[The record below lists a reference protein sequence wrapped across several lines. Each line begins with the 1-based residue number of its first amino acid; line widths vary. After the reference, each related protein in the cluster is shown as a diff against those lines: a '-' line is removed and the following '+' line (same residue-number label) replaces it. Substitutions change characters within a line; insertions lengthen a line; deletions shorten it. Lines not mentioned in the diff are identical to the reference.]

1 MPAGKLAGFFMRW
14 TELLADKLN
23 RGDSLDSSLAELRRQ
38 GAGML
43 DAVKAVREAKAVPLA
58 EAKRLVLG
66 SPAWQEFQGPHEQLT
81 ADILAVLDEIEAQ
94 GRSNT

>member
-1 MPAGKLAGFFMRW
+1 MRW

-38 GAGML
+38 GAGLL
-43 DAVKAVREAKAVPLA
+43 DAVKAVREAKAVSLG
-58 EAKRLVLG
+58 EAKRLVVE
-66 SPAWQEFQGPHEQLT
+66 SPAWQEFRVSHEELA

-94 GRSNT
+94 GRTNT